1 MKSAGIAG
9 ALLLALISATVTARA
24 QVPYSQGTVTRVVLL
39 STIPGHSDAFY
50 ADLKKNIVL
59 LWEAE
64 KSAGLI
70 LNSSLFVN
78 ETSSAPNDRNIGY
91 TLTSKNM
98 AALDGLPDKVC
109 ELRMKQY
116 GSKEDEQ
123 KVIEK
128 RVDNLKVVSSS
139 LLREITFAI
148 TCSPV
153 LARRRG
159 LQAPLSLTCACCV
172 L

>member
-1 MKSAGIAG
+1 MKAAIRLAG
-9 ALLLALISATVTARA
+9 ALLLALVGSTVAARA

-39 STIPGHSDAFY
+39 STIPGHSNALY
-50 ADLKKNIVL
+50 ADLKKNFVP

-70 LNSSLFVN
+70 LNYSLFIN
-78 ETSSAPNDRNIGY
+78 QTSSGPNDWDIGY
-91 TLTSKNM
+91 TVTYKNM
-98 AALDGLPDKVC
+98 AALDGFPDKLY

-128 RVDNLKVVSSS
+128 RVENAKLVSSS
-139 LLREITFAI
+139 LLRNIT
-148 TCSPV
+148 
-153 LARRRG
+153 LR
-159 LQAPLSLTCACCV
+159 
-172 L
+172 

>member
-1 MKSAGIAG
+1 MKPVVRLGG
-9 ALLLALISATVTARA
+9 ALLLSLVSSIVTARA

-39 STIPGHSDAFY
+39 SVVPGHSDALY
-50 ADLKKNIVL
+50 ADLKKNIVP

-70 LNSSLFVN
+70 VGYSLFVN
-78 ETSSAPNDRNIGY
+78 QTASGSGDWDIGY
-91 TLTSKNM
+91 TLTYKNM
-98 AALDGLPDKVC
+98 AALDGLPDKVY

-128 RVDNLKVVSSS
+128 RVENAKVVTSN
-139 LLREITFAI
+139 LIREIT
-148 TCSPV
+148 
-153 LARRRG
+153 LR
-159 LQAPLSLTCACCV
+159 
-172 L
+172 